1 MAGRLGADYK
11 KAMGNEVEVELVRLV
26 FCEHPDR
33 PQQVHLK
40 EKGGERGF
48 PIMIGVNEAAEIHR
62 KLMGV
67 RVERPLTHD
76 LLGQVLS
83 VTGSEVERVVV
94 SELRNRTFYALVF
107 VRLVSGEIVQVDSR
121 PSDAIAI
128 ASQVECPIFVNESVF
143 AALSPE

>member
-1 MAGRLGADYK
+1 MATRVSADYK
-11 KAMGNEVEVELVRLV
+11 EGMGNEVEVELVRLV

-33 PQQVHLK
+33 PQQVHLQ

-48 PIMIGVNEAAEIHR
+48 PIMIGINEAAEIHR
-62 KLMGV
+62 KLMGH

-83 VTGSEVERVVV
+83 VTGSEVDRVVV
-94 SELRNRTFYALVF
+94 SELRNRTFYAVVH
-107 VRLVSGEIVQVDSR
+107 VRLVSGEIAEVDSR
-121 PSDAIAI
+121 PSDALAI
-128 ASQVECPIFVNESVF
+128 ASQVECPIFVDEGVF